1 MMQKLIKTSKK
12 TKKKTVAVSCKRSGI
27 VLSFKFYKKYLSS
40 KHEIQCKKGM
50 CIYMNIYIYIYIYIY
65 SCGFDCYFIEFYRLF
80 LTTIIKNSNVE
91 VP

>member
-1 MMQKLIKTSKK
+1 MLNKVLKICEKRYLLMMQKLIKTSKK

-50 CIYMNIYIYIYIYIY
+50 CMYIYIYIYIYIHVVLIVILLN
-65 SCGFDCYFIEFYRLF
+65 SIGFF
-80 LTTIIKNSNVE
+80 
-91 VP
+91 